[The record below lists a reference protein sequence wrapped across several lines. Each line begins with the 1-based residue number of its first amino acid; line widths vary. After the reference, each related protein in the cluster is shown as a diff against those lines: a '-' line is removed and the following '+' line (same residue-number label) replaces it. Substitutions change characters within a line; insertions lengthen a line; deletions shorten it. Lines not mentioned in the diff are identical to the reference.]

1 MSVSIDFD
9 MNIND
14 RDMYHVLISTM
25 MLKQSIDQSITD
37 SSIAIDLTFKVIDE
51 REISTGN
58 RSTASQ
64 YHCYSGSH
72 CIDVKDL
79 GNVYVIIDKH
89 TIHETALEEI
99 VRQSMIFDFDPT
111 LYIKYAGDF
120 VSNCLIP
127 YQTLNM
133 TDCSLLISITE
144 SYAISTDI
152 VGSLLNHD
160 ARAIESVLASQA
172 MQLNDKCYRKDDPGC
187 VENRRGSVV
196 INGLKIA
203 VL

>member
-1 MSVSIDFD
+1 MFVSIDVD

-37 SSIAIDLTFKVIDE
+37 SSIAIDLTFKVIDKHQ
-51 REISTGN
+51 ISTGN
-58 RSTASQ
+58 STASE
-64 YHCYSGSH
+64 YHCSSGSY

-79 GNVYVIIDKH
+79 GNMHVILDKQ
-89 TIHETALEEI
+89 TIPETALAEI

-152 VGSLLNHD
+152 VGTLLNHD
-160 ARAIESVLASQA
+160 ARAVESVLASQA
-172 MQLNDKCYRKDDPGC
+172 MQLNDKCDRNHDPSC
-187 VENRRGSVV
+187 VENSRGSVV